1 MIFVDTGAF
10 VGRFLA
16 NDQYHEAALRL
27 WDRVEHADETCVTS
41 SLVLAE
47 TITLLARRSTPAFAV
62 EKARLVYGST
72 RFEILRPSPTDETDA
87 LAVLLKYGD
96 QRVSFT
102 DAVSFVLMQREGL
115 RQAFTFDAH
124 FPLAGFELWS

>member
-27 WDRVEHADETCVTS
+27 WDRVEQSDETCATS

-47 TITLLARRSTPAFAV
+47 TITLLARRSTSAFAV
-62 EKARLVYGST
+62 GKARLIYSST
-72 RFEILRPSPTDETDA
+72 RFEILRPSLMDETDA
-87 LAVLLKYGD
+87 LAVLLKYAD

-102 DAVSFVLMQREGL
+102 DAVSFVLMQRANL

-124 FPLAGFELWS
+124 FALAGFELWS